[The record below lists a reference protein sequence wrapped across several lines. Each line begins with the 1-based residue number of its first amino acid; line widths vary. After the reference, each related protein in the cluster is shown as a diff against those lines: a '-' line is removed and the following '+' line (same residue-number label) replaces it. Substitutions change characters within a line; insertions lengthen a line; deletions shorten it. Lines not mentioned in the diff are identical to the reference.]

1 MTKRNRIVSWLLVVA
16 LVMSVLP
23 FGAFSASAADILTDS
38 VITVKNTYA
47 MAGSTVDVDLVI
59 TNNPGIL
66 GMTLELQYDETIATL
81 TAVEKGDALSAM
93 TFTPPKDLK
102 SGCKLPWDAEDV
114 AAEDIQDGVIATL
127 TFEVSESAQVDDFI
141 DISVSYD
148 SGAIIDKD
156 MNPLVIET
164 VAGYIQ
170 VLDYMPG
177 DLNEDGII
185 NTTDIVALRRYI
197 AGGYGVSIN
206 ESAADV
212 NDDGVLNTTDVV
224 LIRRYVADDC
234 KTEPEGYNVTLKP
247 SNPKCNHTMEA
258 YAEKEVTCTEDGNIA
273 YWYCSACDKYFS
285 DATGKTETT
294 LENTVVK
301 ATGHTIVIDPAVEP
315 TYETAGLT
323 QGSHC
328 GVCGETIVP
337 QEEIPAIPKD
347 SYAITY
353 VPDYGDAYL
362 QTVNFNSQITEN
374 YLTYTA
380 EDGLYELPLL
390 EVEGYDFVGWFD
402 GTSSSATKITEIAEG
417 SRGNK
422 TLYAKW
428 ELKEYTI
435 TFDCSFITVDS
446 RPYYVN
452 ANTSLPSADIMA
464 MTGYKWIGW
473 SDENGVLYDSYYP
486 AGIPGNVTL
495 HANWQ
500 SYRNQAVPA
509 NNTDDFEVYIDEE
522 AKTYNFTFDLGKIKN
537 VPLYTICDYGKMT
550 PGSPKTTVVETTS
563 KALGSQEAK
572 DIAETVTAATTKT
585 SAWTLSND
593 WNTISSVSESHA
605 QELGYDTSTINYDFS
620 SADSH
625 ISLSSNEGG
634 STNETVN
641 WGVNA
646 KVYGKNTT
654 EVGAEASFPIKCV
667 NVGVSAKNTTE
678 IGGELSGHYDKT
690 TVNDSYWNTSQ
701 SFDLS
706 QSVMSSTTT
715 SANMSNHVSNAYN
728 YSTTSSQG
736 GSESTSEKVE
746 VAQSTAKEYAT
757 SVAYSTETIETVSY
771 ETECTTDVEGW
782 WRQIQ
787 VGTVHVIGVVTY
799 DIATG
804 TYSAYT
810 YNVLD
815 DETTNYMDF
824 SKTSDEYNDFE
835 TGVIPFEIPYS
846 VNEYISN
853 CIGYSTDLEVDI
865 ETGMVTG
872 FEGDTAHVHVPDYWT
887 TKNADGTYTATKVV
901 GIEDGVFANNT
912 NIETVRLGTYI
923 TSIPDNAFSGCTSLK
938 SVEYTALTA
947 IGDNAFSGC
956 ASLEKFVVG
965 SNVTTLGTDAFL
977 NVPEVVIYAADAS
990 VVEKATACGAKSISI
1005 YLNTLSDE
1013 LKDTILLI
1021 PDTVENFALY
1031 GRDNDANSVAYSNVR
1046 IESYATT
1053 TIIDGM
1059 NFADCTAVPLKIG
1072 SENVTLSQVNIAE
1085 TPGLSMIL
1093 TADSANLYLR
1103 GKSTFASSST
1113 TAILSKDVTIAKAPE
1128 TNITTSLTSTA
1139 GTWLYCGT
1147 ITDDASLYTGDKEEI
1162 SADSYEQYVNDALD
1176 WVLASEVPENA
1187 TIVNEKWTYDL
1198 TTNITSGSSSVSG
1211 YTLYDSTWVWGSY
1224 GSWSSWSKN
1233 KVTSSDSRQVETK
1246 TVTDKAAYTNYKYYI
1261 YRDSNHYYFGTKG
1274 WNNCNTYYEINLTY
1288 QLSLVDSDLGLYGY
1302 CVGSCGHSN
1311 CNRWF
1316 YGGSNYVAAVTHT
1329 EYRYRDRSKV
1339 YTYYHTK
1346 TEAMES
1352 STEIVA
1358 SDTISNVQ
1366 KWVQYVA
1373 K

>member
-1 MTKRNRIVSWLLVVA
+1 MLAVA
-16 LVMSVLP
+16 LVLSAIPIGV
-23 FGAFSASAADILTDS
+23 FSASAANTLTDS
-38 VITVKNTYA
+38 VITVKTTYA
-47 MAGSTVDVDLVI
+47 MAGSAVNVDLVI
-59 TNNPGIL
+59 ENNPGIL
-66 GMTLELQYDETIATL
+66 GMTLQLQYDETIATL

-114 AAEDIQDGVIATL
+114 AAEDIKDGVIATL
-127 TFEVSESAQVDDFI
+127 TFMVSETAQVDDFI

-156 MNPLVIET
+156 MNPLVIKT
-164 VAGYIQ
+164 ISGYVQ
-170 VLDYMPG
+170 VLDYTPG
-177 DLNEDGII
+177 DLNTDGVI
-185 NTTDIVALRRYI
+185 NTTDVVYLRRYI

-206 ESAADV
+206 EAAADV

-247 SNPKCNHTMEA
+247 SNPKCNHAMKAT
-258 YAEKEVTCTEDGNIA
+258 AEKKATCTEGGNIA
-273 YWYCSACDKYFS
+273 YWYCTSCDKYFS
-285 DATGKTETT
+285 DAAGKIEVT
-294 LENTVVK
+294 LADTVVE
-301 ATGHTIVIDPAVEP
+301 ASGHTIVIDPAVEP

-328 GVCGETIVP
+328 SVCKKTIVS
-337 QEEIPAIPKD
+337 QEEIPPIPKD

-353 VPDYGDAYL
+353 IPDYGDAYL

-374 YLTYTA
+374 YLTYTT

-402 GTSSSATKITEIAEG
+402 GTSSSATKITKIAEG
-417 SRGNK
+417 SKGNK

-428 ELKEYTI
+428 ELKKYTI

-509 NNTDDFEVYIDEE
+509 NNTDDFKVYMDEE

-537 VPLYTICDYGKMT
+537 VPLYTICNYGKMT
-550 PGSPKTTVVETTS
+550 PGAPKTTKVETTS
-563 KALGSQEAK
+563 KVLGSKEAK
-572 DIAETVTAATTKT
+572 NIAETVTKATTKT
-585 SAWTLSND
+585 SAWTLSSD
-593 WNTISSVSESHA
+593 WNTISSMSESHA
-605 QELGYDTSTINYDFS
+605 QELGYDTSTIHYDFS
-620 SADSH
+620 STDSH
-625 ISLSSNEGG
+625 ISLSKDEGA

-641 WGVNA
+641 KGVNA

-654 EVGAEASFPIKCV
+654 EIGASASFPIKCV

-690 TVNDSYWNTSQ
+690 TVNDSYWNTSK

-706 QSVMSSTTT
+706 QSAMSSTTT

-736 GSESTSEKVE
+736 GSESTSEMVE

-799 DIATG
+799 DITTG

-835 TGVIPFEIPYS
+835 TGVIPFEVPYS

-853 CIGYSTDLEVDI
+853 RIGYSNDLVVDI
-865 ETGMVTG
+865 DTGMVTG
-872 FEGDTAHVHVPDYWT
+872 FGGNTSHVHIPDYWT

-901 GIEDGVFANNT
+901 GIKEGVFANNT
-912 NIETVRLGTYI
+912 NIETVRLGSYI

-938 SVEYTALTA
+938 SVEYSTITA
-947 IGDNAFSGC
+947 IGDYAFSGC
-956 ASLEKFVVG
+956 TSLEKFVVN
-965 SNVTTLGTDAFL
+965 SNVTTLGTDAFS
-977 NVPEVVIYAADAS
+977 NVPEVVVYAANTS
-990 VVEKATACGAKSISI
+990 IVEKATASGAKSISI
-1005 YLNTLSDE
+1005 YLHTLSDE

-1021 PDTVENFALY
+1021 PDTVETFALY
-1031 GRDNDANSVAYSNVR
+1031 GRDNDANPVAYSNVR
-1046 IESYATT
+1046 LESYAMT
-1053 TIIDGM
+1053 TIIDGI
-1059 NFADCTAVPLKIG
+1059 NFVNCTAVPLKIG
-1072 SENVTLSQVNIAE
+1072 SENVTLSQVNIAQ

-1103 GKSTFASSST
+1103 GKNTFASSST
-1113 TAILSKDVTIAKAPE
+1113 TALLSKNVTIAKAPE
-1128 TNITTSLTSTA
+1128 TNITTLLTSTT

-1147 ITDDASLYTGDKEEI
+1147 ITDNSSLYTGTKQEI
-1162 SADSYEQYVNDALD
+1162 SADSYKQYINDALD

-1187 TIVNEKWTYDL
+1187 TIVNEKWSYDL
-1198 TTNITSGSSSVSG
+1198 TTNITSNSSSVSG
-1211 YTLYDSTWVWGSY
+1211 YTLYDSTWVWGNY

-1246 TVTDKAAYTNYKYYI
+1246 TVTDRAAYTNYKYYI
-1261 YRDSNHYYFGTKG
+1261 YRTSDGWGYGTK
-1274 WNNCNTYYEINLTY
+1274 NYYTGSSHGSCTKYDEINLSYTLPLY
-1288 QLSLVDSDLGLYGY
+1288 DSSLGLYGPY
-1302 CVGSCGHSN
+1302 NSSMFSHSGD
-1311 CNRWF
+1311 CYWF
-1316 YGGSNYVAAVTHT
+1316 YSGSNYVAAVTHT

-1352 STEIVA
+1352 SSEIAA

-1366 KWVQYVA
+1366 KWVQYVV